1 MSLTLELPPD
11 AETWLQAQ
19 AAATGQAPEAMAA
32 RLFSELIEDL
42 QDIEEAR
49 RSLAEPGD
57 SIPWEQ
63 VKAEIQA
70 DRAHSDSGAQREA
83 A

>member
-1 MSLTLELPPD
+1 MTLQIEVAP
-11 AETWLQAQ
+11 ETEAWLQAR
-19 AAATGQAPEAMAA
+19 AAATGQPLESLAGQ
-32 RLFSELIEDL
+32 LFAELIEDL

-49 RSLAEPGD
+49 RALAEPGD

-70 DRAHSDSGAQREA
+70 DRAQREA